1 MLVCLW
7 GVSVSFS
14 LFYMHEFVSCPGHL
28 CHHPSQVQLVLS
40 RDPSPL
46 HPLYLF
52 PSHLA
57 PVGIWTDPPS
67 LDQWILLCESQALGN
82 PIYDPLEG
90 DC

>member
-1 MLVCLW
+1 MSSCHAQ
-7 GVSVSFS
+7 GIFS
-14 LFYMHEFVSCPGHL
+14 TTPDKCTWSSPG
-28 CHHPSQVQLVLS
+28 
-40 RDPSPL
+40 PL